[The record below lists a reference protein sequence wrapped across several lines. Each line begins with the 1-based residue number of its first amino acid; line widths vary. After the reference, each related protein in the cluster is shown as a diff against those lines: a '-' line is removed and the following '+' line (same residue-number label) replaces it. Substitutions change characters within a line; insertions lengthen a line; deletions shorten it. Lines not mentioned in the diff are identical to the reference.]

1 MLAGQS
7 HGVAALEA
15 WGPFVVTARPAA
27 LRAAARLAVALT
39 IGLVGIGLPPSA
51 HADPVVSPVPG
62 RTAGALDGEVY
73 ALAKVGTTVVAGGSF
88 TSARSWGSTTAVPRS
103 RILAFDATNGQL
115 VDGFAPVLNGTVY
128 ALVPGPA
135 PNTVLAAGTFKR
147 MDDKSVKRV
156 IMIDVTNGKRITSF
170 KAPAINGRINSLA
183 VQGNRVY
190 VGGNFTKVAG
200 VAHAGFASLDYT
212 TGAYDP
218 FVSVQASI
226 RHNDSGSGAQSAVG
240 VTELDVTPDGSRV
253 VAVGNFKRVD
263 GLSRDQVVVLDTSGA
278 QAVVSPTWATSRFSP
293 YCAKN
298 AFDSWVR
305 DVSFSPDGSFF
316 VVTTTGGPYAGTLCD
331 SASRWETY
339 ATGTSLE
346 PTWVDWSG
354 GDTLWGVE
362 VTDNVVYI
370 GGHMRWMN
378 NINGRDS
385 AGQGAVAR
393 PGIAALSV
401 QNGLPLDWNPGRHTR
416 GEAAYVFLAADDG
429 VYFGSDTEYVG
440 NFEYRRPR
448 IGFFPYLGGHE
459 IAPDNRAALPAD
471 IMVGSPGSSGDSL
484 AVQSFDGA
492 TVGARST
499 LGSTGVAW
507 GSTRGAFWIGGK
519 VFYGNNDG
527 WLYSRTYSKG
537 VFGPAVKLDPYHDPA
552 WNGVATGSGSSTYT
566 GVVPS
571 LFGSFNS
578 SITGLAYSN
587 GRVYYSTAGSSTLSY
602 RYFSADS
609 GIVGS
614 EVFNASNGISWSDAN
629 IAFTSGD
636 QLYFVSRSTGQL
648 KRIALVNN
656 LPTGTATVVDASRD
670 WRGRSVF
677 LAPQNVNAAPV
688 ADFTATCADTS
699 CDFDASGSVDPDG
712 TIAGYAWTFGDGATA
727 NGPTPHHDY
736 ASGGSR
742 SVTLTVTDN
751 EGATATVTRTVVSQ
765 TPAVSTI
772 AFVDAA
778 TSAATSTGTTASVT
792 VPASVQAGDTL
803 VLYAGVSVLDPGLTG
818 PAGWTQVGAETASG
832 MSSTVWMR
840 TATASS
846 AGSSVDL
853 GFDTAAKSA
862 LTLVAYRNASAVLV
876 PGAIA
881 SATDSNVS
889 SHVAPQV
896 TAPSG
901 AWVLSYWSDKS
912 SWVTGSATPAD
923 QQTRAVALGGGSGRV
938 TSAMVD
944 SGARV
949 ALPGVA
955 GGATAE
961 SQGDRP
967 STRSISWT
975 IALSPS
981 P

>member
-1 MLAGQS
+1 MGWLHLI
-7 HGVAALEA
+7 HG
-15 WGPFVVTARPAA
+15 GPFVVTACPAA
-27 LRAAARLAVALT
+27 LRAATRFVVALAIGVVGLGAVA
-39 IGLVGIGLPPSA
+39 PA
-51 HADPVVSPVPG
+51 QADPVVSPVPG
-62 RTAGALDGEVY
+62 KTAGALDGEVY
-73 ALAKVGTTVVAGGSF
+73 ALAKVGNTVVAGGSF
-88 TSARSWGSTTAVPRS
+88 TSARSWGSSTAVPRAG
-103 RILAFDATNGQL
+103 ILAFDAGTGQL
-115 VDGFAPVLNGTVY
+115 VDGFAPVLDGTVY

-135 PNTVLAAGTFKR
+135 PGTVLAAGTFKR

-156 IMIDVTNGKRITSF
+156 IMIDLTNGKRIASF

-183 VQGNRVY
+183 VQGNRLY

-200 VAHAGFASLDYT
+200 APHVGFASLDYT
-212 TGAYDP
+212 TGAFDP
-218 FVSVQASI
+218 FVNVQASV

-253 VAVGNFKRVD
+253 VAIGNFKRVN
-263 GLSRDQVVVLDTSGA
+263 GLVRDQVVVLDTSGS
-278 QAVVSPTWATSRFSP
+278 QAVVSSTWATSRFSP
-293 YCAKN
+293 YCSKN

-305 DVSFSPDGSFF
+305 DVSLSPDGSFF
-316 VVTTTGGPYAGTLCD
+316 VVASSGGPHAGTLCD
-331 SASRWETY
+331 SAARFETY
-339 ATGTSLE
+339 ATGTDVA

-354 GDTLWGVE
+354 GDTMWGVE
-362 VTDNVVYI
+362 VTDKVVYV

-378 NINGRDS
+378 NTNGRDS

-429 VYFGSDTEYVG
+429 VYFGSDTEYIG

-459 IAPDNRAALPAD
+459 VAPDNRAALPAD
-471 IMVGSPGSSGDSL
+471 VMVGSPSSSGDSL
-484 AVQSFDGA
+484 AVQSFDGT

-499 LGSTGVAW
+499 LSATGVAW

-519 VFYGNNDG
+519 VFYGSSDG

-537 VFGPAVKLDPYHDPA
+537 TFGPAVKLDPYHDPY
-552 WNGVATGSGSSTYT
+552 WNGVATGSGSSTFT

-571 LFGSFNS
+571 LFSSFS
-578 SITGLAYSN
+578 SSVTGLAYYN

-614 EVFNASNGISWSDAN
+614 EIFNASNGISWSDAN

-636 QLYFVSRSTGQL
+636 HLYFVSRSTGQL

-656 LPTGTATVVDASRD
+656 LPTGTASVVDATRD

-688 ADFTATCADTS
+688 ADFTSTCADTS

-712 TIAGYAWTFGDGATA
+712 SIAGYSWTFGDGATGS
-727 NGPTPHHDY
+727 GPTPHHDY
-736 ASGGSR
+736 ASGGDK

-751 EGATATVTRTVVSQ
+751 EGATGAVTTTVAARA
-765 TPAVSTI
+765 PAVSTI

-778 TSAATSTGTTASVT
+778 ASAATSTSTSASVT

-803 VLYAGVSVLDPGLTG
+803 VLYAGVNVLDPGLTG
-818 PAGWTQVGAETASG
+818 PSGWTQVGSESASS
-832 MSSTVWMR
+832 MSSTVWVR

-853 GFDTAAKSA
+853 GFAAAAKSA
-862 LTLVAYRNASAVLV
+862 LTLVAYRNASAVLA

-881 SATDSNVS
+881 SAVDSNLS

-901 AWVLSYWSDKS
+901 AWLLSYWSDKS
-912 SWVTGSATPAD
+912 SWTTGWNTPAD
-923 QQTRAVALGGGSGRV
+923 QQLRAVALGGGAGRV
-938 TSAMVD
+938 TSVMVD
-944 SGARV
+944 SGGRV
-949 ALPGVA
+949 ALPGTA
-955 GGATAE
+955 GGLSAD
-961 SQGDRP
+961 SQGGDKP

-975 IALSPS
+975 IALSPA

>member
-1 MLAGQS
+1 MLGGQS
-7 HGVAALEA
+7 HGVAALDT
-15 WGPFVVTARPAA
+15 WGAFVVTARPVA
-27 LRAAARLAVALT
+27 LRAAIRLVIALA
-39 IGLVGIGLPPSA
+39 IGLVGIGALAPA

-62 RTAGALDGEVY
+62 KTAGALDGEVY
-73 ALAKVGTTVVAGGSF
+73 ALAKVGNTIVAGGSF
-88 TSARSWGSTTAVPRS
+88 TSASSWGSSTAVPRAG
-103 RILAFDATNGQL
+103 ILAFDADNGQL
-115 VDGFAPVLNGTVY
+115 VDAFAPVLNGTVY

-156 IMIDVTNGKRITSF
+156 IMIDVTTGKRITSF
-170 KAPAINGRINSLA
+170 KAPGINGRVNSLA
-183 VQGNRVY
+183 VQGNRLY

-200 VAHAGFASLDYT
+200 APHAGIASLDFT
-212 TGAYDP
+212 TGAFDP
-218 FVSVQASI
+218 FVNVQMSE
-226 RHNDSGSGAQSAVG
+226 RHNDSGSGAKSAVG

-253 VAVGNFKRVD
+253 VAIGNFKRVD
-263 GLSRDQVVVLDTSGA
+263 GLSRDQVVMLDTNGS
-278 QAVVSPTWATSRFSP
+278 QAVVSPTWATSRFEP
-293 YCAKN
+293 YCAKR

-316 VVTTTGGPYAGTLCD
+316 VVTTTGGPNAGTVCD
-331 SASRWETY
+331 SASRWETH
-339 ATGTSLE
+339 AVGTSLE
-346 PTWVDWSG
+346 PTWVDWTG

-362 VTDNVVYI
+362 VTDDVVYV

-385 AGQGAVAR
+385 AAQGAVAR

-416 GEAAYVFLAADDG
+416 GEAAYVFLATDNG
-429 VYFGSDTEYVG
+429 LYFGSDTDWIGNYEYQ
-440 NFEYRRPR
+440 RPR

-484 AVQSFDGA
+484 AVQSFDGTA
-492 TVGARST
+492 VGVRST
-499 LGSTGVAW
+499 LSSTGVAW

-519 VFYGNNDG
+519 VFYGSSDG

-537 VFGPAVKLDPYHDPA
+537 TFGPAVKLDPYHDPY

-566 GVVPS
+566 GVVPA
-571 LFGSFNS
+571 LFSSFNS
-578 SITGLAYSN
+578 SVSGLAYAN
-587 GRVYYSTAGSSTLSY
+587 GRMYYSTAGSSTLSY

-609 GIVGS
+609 GIVGA
-614 EVFNASNGISWSDAN
+614 EAFNASNGINWSDAN

-656 LPTGTATVVDASRD
+656 LPTGSATVVDATRD

-677 LAPQNVNAAPV
+677 LAPQNVNAQPV
-688 ADFTATCADTS
+688 ADFTASCVEQS
-699 CDFDASGSVDPDG
+699 CDFDATASVDPDG
-712 TIAGYAWTFGDGATA
+712 TITGYSWAFGDGTTATGA
-727 NGPTPHHDY
+727 TPHHDY
-736 ASGGSR
+736 TTAGDM

-751 EGATATVTRTVVSQ
+751 EGGTGSTTQTVNVQ
-765 TPAVSTI
+765 APAESTI

-778 TSAATSTGTTASVT
+778 TSAASSTAGTASVQ
-792 VPASVQAGDTL
+792 VPASVQAGDVM
-803 VLYAGVSVLDPGLTG
+803 VLYASVATLDPGLTG
-818 PAGWTQVGAETASG
+818 PAGWTQVGSETAAS

-840 TATASS
+840 TATAGS

-853 GFDTAAKSA
+853 GFATPSKSA
-862 LTLVAYRNASAVLV
+862 LTLVAYRDASATLA

-881 SATDSNVS
+881 SSSDDNVS
-889 SHVAPQV
+889 THVAPTV

-912 SWVTGSATPAD
+912 SWITDWTTPVD
-923 QQTRAVALGGGSGRV
+923 QQQRAIAIGEGSGRV

-949 ALPGVA
+949 AAPGPA
-955 GGATAE
+955 GGQVAE
-961 SQGDRP
+961 SIGTKP

-975 IALSPS
+975 IALSPA